1 MRATQLFVCL
11 QHSAITE
18 DFLSCSSSS
27 SEALRFHCLG
37 STRPWC

>member
-27 SEALRFHCLG
+27 VALRFHCLG
-37 STRPWC
+37 STCLWC

>member
-18 DFLSCSSSS
+18 DFLSCSSSF
-27 SEALRFHCLG
+27 EALRFHCLG
-37 STRPWC
+37 STCLRC